1 MEQNRFGDSAT
12 NLCTKHESWGEWR
25 SAVWEVLGLHQDL
38 IPSSS
43 GSPLNNVFL
52 PIQTKSLKKLSQGLV
67 FAHFNGLEGHVT
79 A

>member
-38 IPSSS
+38 IPS
-43 GSPLNNVFL
+43 GS
-52 PIQTKSLKKLSQGLV
+52 
-67 FAHFNGLEGHVT
+67 
-79 A
+79 